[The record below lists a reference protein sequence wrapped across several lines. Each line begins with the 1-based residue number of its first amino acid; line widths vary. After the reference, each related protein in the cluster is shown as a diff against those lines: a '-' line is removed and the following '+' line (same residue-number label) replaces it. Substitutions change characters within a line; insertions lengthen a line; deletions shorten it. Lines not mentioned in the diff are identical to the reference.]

1 MNSYFI
7 GAIIAFVVVIGAAIV
22 LIVVQKKAK

>member
-1 MNSYFI
+1 VNSYFI